1 VVVAGE
7 RNNPSVSLIYSKNFA
22 QNILQ
27 SLRATLP
34 HLEQKNNTHILKN
47 DSFGGITY
55 PNNDKKTTHG
65 GLNELILEE
74 ILKKEGIYVRQLA
87 EIFKN
92 RISLRT
98 IERIL
103 KELSDKGVI
112 EFRGSKKNGGY
123 YIV

>member
-1 VVVAGE
+1 MSFF
-7 RNNPSVSLIYSKNFA
+7 RQYSKHFA

-27 SLRATLP
+27 SLRAALP
-34 HLEQKNNTHILKN
+34 HLEQIENTIILKN
-47 DSFGGITY
+47 DSFGGI
-55 PNNDKKTTHG
+55 NDQKSDEKTTHG

-74 ILKKEGIYVRQLA
+74 ILKKDGIYVRQLA

-98 IERIL
+98 IERVL
-103 KELSDKGVI
+103 KELTDKGEI
-112 EFRGSKKNGGY
+112 EFRGSKKTGGY